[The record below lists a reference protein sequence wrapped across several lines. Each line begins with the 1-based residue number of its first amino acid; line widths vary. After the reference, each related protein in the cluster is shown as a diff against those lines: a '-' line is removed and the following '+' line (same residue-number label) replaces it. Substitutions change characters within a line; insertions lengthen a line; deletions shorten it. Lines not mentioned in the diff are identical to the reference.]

1 MSQAYASPAPSAD
14 LRQAVPFFH
23 VADLQASLDFYVE
36 RLGFERRNWWPEAG
50 EIRWCWLQ
58 RDAVAVML
66 QQFTTA
72 DGEVRPVPAGAGA
85 GVTICV
91 MCGDALAVWREARA
105 AGLPVE
111 RPVVGNGLWVVSLRD
126 PDGYRL
132 DFESPTD
139 APEESVYEG
148 D

>member
-1 MSQAYASPAPSAD
+1 MSQAYASPASRAA
-14 LRQAVPFFH
+14 LSQAVPFFQ
-23 VADLQASLDFYVE
+23 VADLKASLRFYVDD
-36 RLGFERRNWWPEAG
+36 LGFEMRNWWPVDG
-50 EIRWCWLQ
+50 EPRWCWVQ

-66 QQFTTA
+66 QQFTDA
-72 DGEVRPVPAGAGA
+72 AVARPPPASPGT
-85 GVTICV
+85 GVTVCI
-91 MCGDALAVWREARA
+91 MCGDALTVWREAAA

-139 APEESVYEG
+139 APEESVYAG